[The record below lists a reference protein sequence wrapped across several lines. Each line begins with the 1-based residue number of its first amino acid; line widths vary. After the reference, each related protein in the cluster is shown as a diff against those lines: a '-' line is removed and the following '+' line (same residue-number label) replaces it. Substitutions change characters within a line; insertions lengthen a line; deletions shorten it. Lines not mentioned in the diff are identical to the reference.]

1 MGVCRIL
8 AITPYEGMKNMLV
21 NLCRNRSDVQLTAL
35 VGDLEEGAKLVREN
49 AFEDYDI
56 IISRGGTAK
65 VIREITNIPVVEIS
79 LSSYDVLSAIKLTE
93 NCAGKYAIVAYPN
106 ISSIAELLCDVL
118 QYNIPIY
125 TINDTASLKKTIA
138 ELGKKG
144 FTLIIGDVVTT
155 NYAKSCSL
163 DAILITSGVE
173 SIEATIKQA
182 LRLYE
187 ICLQKKIH
195 IHYMNLLSKF
205 QKQDYAVLDTSG
217 SLLWATDTIS
227 HNFVLQQLILKAFP
241 TVAATGTKQF
251 AKKFENEIL
260 SISGKTMEV
269 HGNQYQAYT
278 ISHVQ
283 SIPEPHF
290 DCITIKNQEDI
301 SKHYFKNYVNSALHE
316 KISKYA
322 KTNTPVLIL
331 GEISTNKDKVAN
343 ALYVNSTFRENPFY
357 IIDCQKA
364 GNKFWNSLLSR
375 EDSILNCKNVTFYFK
390 DTGSLSQEQVKSLF
404 SYLEYVAGQHL
415 NRFIFSVVID
425 EDTEEEHPICKY
437 LKEKMSC
444 LVIQLL
450 PLRERINEI
459 PALSSLYLNE
469 FNTEFSKQVIG
480 FEPEAM
486 ALLQGYRWP
495 GNLGQFKRI
504 MRGIVIMTDK
514 PYISQDIVAQQ
525 LKSEETFSRSSN
537 NVGSFD
543 VYRPLDDMIFDIA
556 KIVLKQENMN
566 QTSAAKR
573 LGISRT
579 TLWRILRR

>member
-1 MGVCRIL
+1 MGVCKIL
-8 AITPYEGMKNMLV
+8 AITPYEGMRNMLV
-21 NLCRNRSDVQLTAL
+21 NLCRNRSDIQLTAL
-35 VGDLEEGAKLVREN
+35 VGDLEEGARLVREN
-49 AFEDYDI
+49 SLEDYDI

-93 NCAGKYAIVAYPN
+93 NYTGKYAIAAYPN
-106 ISSIAELLCDVL
+106 ITSIAELICDVL
-118 QYNIPIY
+118 QYDIPIY

-182 LRLYE
+182 LQLYE
-187 ICLQKKIH
+187 ICHQEKVH
-195 IHYMNLLSKF
+195 IRYLNLLSKF
-205 QKQDYAVLDTSG
+205 QKQDYALLDNSG

-227 HNFVLQQLILKAFP
+227 HSSVLQQWILKAFP
-241 TVAATGTKQF
+241 AVASAGAKQF
-251 AKKFENEIL
+251 ARKLENEI
-260 SISGKTMEV
+260 ISVSGRTMEV
-269 HGNQYQAYT
+269 RGNQYQAYA

-283 SIPEPHF
+283 SIPEFHS
-290 DCITIKNQEDI
+290 DCISLKNQEDI

-322 KTNTPVLIL
+322 RVGTPVLIL

-357 IIDCQKA
+357 IIDCQKIGA
-364 GNKFWNSLLSR
+364 KFWSSLLSR
-375 EDSILNCKNVTFYFK
+375 EDTILNCKNVTFYFK
-390 DTGSLSQEQVKSLF
+390 DAGSLSQEHVNSLF
-404 SYLEYVAGQHL
+404 SYLENAATQHL
-415 NRFIFSVVID
+415 NRFIFSVVLD
-425 EDTEEEHPICKY
+425 GKTEEEHPVCKY

-444 LVIQLL
+444 LIIELP

-469 FNTEFSKQVIG
+469 FNIEFSKQVIG

-486 ALLQGYRWP
+486 ALLQGYNWP
-495 GNLGQFKRI
+495 GNLDQFKRI
-504 MRGIVIMTDK
+504 MRGIEIMADK
-514 PYISQDIVAQQ
+514 PYVSPNIVAEQ
-525 LKSEETFSRSSN
+525 LKSEETFSHSSN

-543 VYRPLDDMIFDIA
+543 VNRPLENMIYDIV
-556 KIVLKQENMN
+556 KRVLKQENMN
-566 QTSAAKR
+566 QSSTAKR